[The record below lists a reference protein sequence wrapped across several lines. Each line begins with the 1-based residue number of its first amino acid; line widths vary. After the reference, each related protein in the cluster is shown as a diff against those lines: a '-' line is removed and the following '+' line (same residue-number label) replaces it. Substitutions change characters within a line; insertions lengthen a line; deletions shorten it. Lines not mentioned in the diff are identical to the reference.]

1 MHDLC
6 VLMIATCN
14 TLTHKK
20 LLAMKKFDVI
30 LFLFLITFSTNNL
43 IAQEKQNIETF
54 TPGQIALN
62 QGEEYLQKG
71 GEDNLKLALQSFK
84 KAISEDAKLTPAYLG
99 LVNTYRSL
107 GPNYN
112 LISPEETN
120 KQAIEAVNKAMELD
134 PHSVD
139 VILSIAEVKFY
150 FEWDWAEAEKH
161 YIKAISL
168 EPGTSKTVIPYV
180 YFLHFQDR
188 NRPRWIWRTD
198 LLIYRQVRRVIGLD
212 RSPSRGR

>member
-6 VLMIATCN
+6 VLMIVTCN

-20 LLAMKKFDVI
+20 LLGMKKFEII

-43 IAQEKQNIETF
+43 IAQQKQNIETF

-99 LVNTYRSL
+99 SSRQT
-107 GPNYN
+107 P
-112 LISPEETN
+112 
-120 KQAIEAVNKAMELD
+120 
-134 PHSVD
+134 
-139 VILSIAEVKFY
+139 VILESV
-150 FEWDWAEAEKH
+150 
-161 YIKAISL
+161 
-168 EPGTSKTVIPYV
+168 P
-180 YFLHFQDR
+180 
-188 NRPRWIWRTD
+188 
-198 LLIYRQVRRVIGLD
+198 
-212 RSPSRGR
+212 